1 MTAAVGLL
9 PPPPLLRL
17 ERLKAEAWPVLKA
30 MRLAALRQAPEAF
43 TSPYQEE
50 ASQPDEWWQALA
62 LANAQDERSAGFLA
76 YVGQTPVG
84 LVACVWQDKPRGLV
98 RLVSLW
104 VAPAQRGRGVASA
117 LLERALL
124 WAKDVGALACEAD
137 VTSQNAGADVFYWRR
152 GFRRVPAHPRQ
163 DVSRWRRDV
172 HRPPAAP
179 WTGEDEAVQLLDSDP
194 GWPAKFEEE
203 RRQLAGALA
212 PFLDGDVEH
221 VGSTAVPGLLAKP
234 TVDLMAPVSNL
245 DAASAAIPVLEGLG
259 YLYAP
264 YRPGLHW
271 FCKPSAAHREFHLI
285 LLQRSNVEWAR
296 RLAFRNLLRAEPAR
310 ARAYA
315 ELKRQA
321 ARQHAHDREAYTQAK
336 AGFVE
341 RLSEEALRRGY
352 FSQQNVEPPSP

>member
-1 MTAAVGLL
+1 MGLL
-9 PPPPLLRL
+9 PPPPPLRL
-17 ERLKAEAWPVLKA
+17 ERLKAEAWPVLKGL
-30 MRLAALRQAPEAF
+30 RLAALRQAPEAF
-43 TSPYQEE
+43 TSRYQEE
-50 ASQPDEWWQALA
+50 AAQPDGYWQALA

-76 YVGQTPVG
+76 FVGPTPVG
-84 LVACVWQDKPRGLV
+84 LLACLWQDKPRGLV

-104 VAPAQRGRGVASA
+104 VAPAARRCGVASA
-117 LLERALL
+117 LVERALL

-137 VTSQNAGADVFYWRR
+137 VTQQNHGAEVFYWRH

-163 DVSRWRRDV
+163 DVSRWLRDV
-172 HRPPAAP
+172 QPPPTAP
-179 WTGEDEAVQLLDSDP
+179 WTGEDEAVQLLESNP
-194 GWPAKFEEE
+194 AWPAKFEEE
-203 RRQLAGALA
+203 RRRLAEALA
-212 PFLDGDVEH
+212 PFLDGEVEH

-245 DAASAAIPVLEGLG
+245 DAASTAIPVLEGLG

-296 RLAFRNLLRAEPAR
+296 RIAFRNLLRAEPAR

-336 AGFVE
+336 ARFVE
-341 RLSEEALRRGY
+341 SLSEEALRRGY
-352 FSQQNVEPPSP
+352 FSPHPVEAPSP